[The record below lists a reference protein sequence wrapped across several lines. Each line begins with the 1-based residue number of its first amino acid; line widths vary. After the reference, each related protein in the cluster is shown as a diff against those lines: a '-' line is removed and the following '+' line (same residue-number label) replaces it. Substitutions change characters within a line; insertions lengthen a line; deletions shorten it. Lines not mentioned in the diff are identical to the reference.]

1 MSHRY
6 LLHISNRPILEKR
19 VKMNVDCAYNEKT
32 QGSGLDPL
40 LIQIDT
46 PTREYIP
53 PIHSAHVKVQM
64 LLELH
69 SKINI
74 FTQKKGINNLGKK
87 KSLQIQSSYYSALVL
102 SLHCTSLSIIVLSQP
117 HPACRS
123 HKGTSNCLPD
133 SECHTMSFTK
143 GKVLLPGG
151 IWKHVPYSDWDVEI
165 THRLTFFP
173 AGTSLCKNKTQGNLN
188 S

>member
-87 KSLQIQSSYYSALVL
+87 KITSNSKLLLFCSRLVT
-102 SLHCTSLSIIVLSQP
+102 SLHITVNNCPL
-117 HPACRS
+117 PAPPS
-123 HKGTSNCLPD
+123 
-133 SECHTMSFTK
+133 MSFSQRHLK
-143 GKVLLPGG
+143 LP
-151 IWKHVPYSDWDVEI
+151 
-165 THRLTFFP
+165 
-173 AGTSLCKNKTQGNLN
+173 A
-188 S
+188 